1 MKIGIISDTHENM
14 PLIAKAVEIFN
25 NEKTELV
32 LHAGDIISPIT
43 FKEFKNLKCKM
54 IAVYGNND
62 SEKKFL
68 SERFSQVGEIHTR
81 YYETEIEGKKILLIH
96 EPDLLE
102 PIIASQKYDVIVYGH
117 THKLDIRTEGKTLVL
132 NPGECG
138 GWLTGRST
146 IAILELPSKKVT
158 VLDL

>member
-14 PLIAKAVEIFN
+14 PLIARAVEIFN

-43 FKEFKNLKCKM
+43 FKEFKNLKCKL

-62 SEKKFL
+62 GERKFL
-68 SERFSQVGEIHTR
+68 SEKFSQIGEIHNR
-81 YYETEIEGKKILLIH
+81 YYETEIEGNKVLLMH

-102 PIIASQKYDVIVYGH
+102 SIISSQKYDVVIYGH
-117 THKLDIRTEGKTLVL
+117 THKIDQRTEGKTLVL

-138 GWLTGRST
+138 GWLTGKST
-146 IAILELPSKKVT
+146 IALLELPSKKVR
-158 VLDL
+158 LIEL